1 MSQSSTY
8 PATKLLTLTNV
19 TPWNIYLLEL
29 LFAYPDMG
37 VAIRSGTPFELIKPT
52 INDLFEDTDT
62 RMYTF
67 KRDGVTLTGESRKDF
82 IYATKDY
89 SKLEKGRKD
98 EEAKVCA
105 LIVSSFSEEA
115 KMQLRTNSAY
125 IKAANDNNSFQMYT
139 IAKAAHTRATSF
151 AVAQHSF
158 LQLLSLKMTSTFA
171 EYIDRVLAQKDS
183 FIAIFDP
190 EGTGLM
196 SIENIL
202 TMILVNGLPDDF
214 KYMKDLMFSKDLMGE
229 FPDFKETLQAM
240 MTYDL
245 NKQKVDV
252 PSAIEAPPGPTIL
265 SASTTVPTNP
275 AKTKCTICHMM
286 FPKILRKDG
295 CGEFT
300 SCYPCS
306 ARAREARSAAAANP
320 TPAQVKKAQAVILAA
335 NVAAKGPTSDST
347 IPPPTQRETSS
358 INNYMELQH
367 CSMTATTTID
377 DPAPRKPVPAT
388 PTPGLFILDS
398 GSSLSLTPCMA
409 DIIDPLE
416 LTTPIHITGANGDI
430 IYATHVGVSFFDPR
444 HQVYFVPRSAAKL
457 VSLGALSALGYTA
470 HTGKDSSIVITASTG
485 IILYSCPIQRNNTWI
500 FPSHLL
506 TGKTSPSITVLTGI
520 SDTSGANVLLS
531 GALPHYQVP
540 AQHRPLSPISA
551 LSATFATSITTI
563 DTSTLLAT
571 PTSSTSPTPLATYS
585 TPSAAPTLPVT
596 SATTA
601 TSVTAAASA
610 SSAALS
616 ASPHRGCESY

>member
-1 MSQSSTY
+1 
-8 PATKLLTLTNV
+8 
-19 TPWNIYLLEL
+19 
-29 LFAYPDMG
+29 
-37 VAIRSGTPFELIKPT
+37 
-52 INDLFEDTDT
+52 
-62 RMYTF
+62 
-67 KRDGVTLTGESRKDF
+67 
-82 IYATKDY
+82 
-89 SKLEKGRKD
+89 
-98 EEAKVCA
+98 
-105 LIVSSFSEEA
+105 
-115 KMQLRTNSAY
+115 
-125 IKAANDNNSFQMYT
+125 
-139 IAKAAHTRATSF
+139 
-151 AVAQHSF
+151 
-158 LQLLSLKMTSTFA
+158 
-171 EYIDRVLAQKDS
+171 
-183 FIAIFDP
+183 
-190 EGTGLM
+190 
-196 SIENIL
+196 
-202 TMILVNGLPDDF
+202 
-214 KYMKDLMFSKDLMGE
+214 
-229 FPDFKETLQAM
+229 
-240 MTYDL
+240 
-245 NKQKVDV
+245 
-252 PSAIEAPPGPTIL
+252 
-265 SASTTVPTNP
+265 
-275 AKTKCTICHMM
+275 
-286 FPKILRKDG
+286 
-295 CGEFT
+295 
-300 SCYPCS
+300 
-306 ARAREARSAAAANP
+306 
-320 TPAQVKKAQAVILAA
+320 
-335 NVAAKGPTSDST
+335 
-347 IPPPTQRETSS
+347 
-358 INNYMELQH
+358 MELQH
-367 CSMTATTTID
+367 YSMTATTTID

-531 GALPHYQVP
+531 GALSHYQVP